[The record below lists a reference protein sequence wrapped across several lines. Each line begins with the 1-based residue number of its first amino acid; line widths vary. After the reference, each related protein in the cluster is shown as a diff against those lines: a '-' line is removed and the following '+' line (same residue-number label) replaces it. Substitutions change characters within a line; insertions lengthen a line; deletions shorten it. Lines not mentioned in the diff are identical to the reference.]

1 MNRLALPHAFV
12 FAGVLFPICIGASQS
27 AIAQTANPAAVPQQ
41 QRPAV
46 KVTIKGTV
54 HTPEGVAAPGAALR
68 LLDVTSGRAWD
79 TATDHEGKFTARDL
93 PAGHYHIEA
102 HQLGLGTAVWEN
114 DIYSSSPGAGSVSVQ
129 IELTFQRRIPL
140 VQPTNAGVAATTR
153 APLTVGSNQSANA
166 SQKSGKSKDEGSEQ
180 IDRGVILTA
189 SQSEIAPIANVNALA
204 QQQPPAS
211 TVTIRGRVY
220 TPQRLAV
227 PGAAVRLLDVA
238 SGKAWETSTD
248 DDGAFYVPD
257 VPAGRYRIEARQL
270 GLGTAVWENDIRG
283 SSSGTPS
290 TSEQIELTLQGRTPV
305 GQPRNSVA
313 ASKGAPLTTA
323 KSPNNTNAAINLSTN
338 KKSQNTNAAASGE
351 SDTATKKNDNSK
363 KDGFETLEPTGVLTA
378 NSDPAQ
384 QVAPSAPPAIS
395 SNTQSVSADSYL
407 ISGAVGRGSTAA
419 TTDPNAQDDSAS
431 PDDTSSKSSK
441 HHHSHGS
448 HSKSKQGFTHA
459 GPSDNL
465 AGGVADLAV
474 RDKIKHL
481 GSNQLH
487 LTLYNYYDNSAW
499 DARNYALTGVP
510 LPKIA
515 HFNERFGANLGGPLT
530 IPKLYNGK
538 DRTFWFMNY
547 EVRRRTDAEDL
558 FENVPTI
565 PERSGNFCDRGIQLF
580 DPLTALDGPRQSFG
594 CALPT
599 PRLDPTALKLIPLIP
614 PPNLAGFIL
623 NYHRGVRIPTS
634 TDIVNFRLLHSIS
647 PRFSILGLFNLV
659 QARGTSITSFPSLS
673 GNAATRDQNVTLGL
687 TQNWTPRL
695 LNETKVNFNR
705 NRNQIFSTNA
715 FTNNVAA
722 QDGITGVSTAPI
734 DYGVPLI
741 SFANLTEL
749 ADPAP
754 LLVRNQ
760 TLRLLDNISYTQR
773 RHNIRVGGE
782 IRRRQL
788 NTYTDPT
795 ARGVYSFSGLMTS
808 QLDASGHS
816 NPATGFDF
824 ADFLLGLP
832 ETTTVKF
839 GTNSNYGRSW
849 QFVSYAQDDWRVT
862 PRFSVNY
869 GARYE
874 LYTPFVEKNNHLA
887 NLLVNSSIT
896 QVAVAVPGQPDPFG
910 GTLPNSLIR
919 PQYANVAPRVGIAWK
934 PFKQGGPV
942 VRAGYGMFYN
952 GSIYDGLFSEL
963 LNQPPWAQ
971 SRTLVTPSPQL
982 LTLANGFP
990 PSRLDTVDNIYGA
1003 DPNYKVGY
1011 AQIWNFSLEQQF
1023 GKSYVVEF
1031 LYMGTK
1037 GTHLDLV
1044 ADPNQA
1050 TPGSIVGSDQRRRIP
1065 NAPGF
1070 SYETSGADSIYN
1082 GVQARLQKRMSNGM
1096 RFQFLYTLGHSID
1109 DASVIGVGH
1118 ISGLVQ
1124 DYNNLRAERGNSF
1137 FDIRHDVRAWFYYD
1151 LPFGDRRLW
1160 LRSGIGSKL
1169 LGNWHVSANTLYNS
1183 GNHLTP
1189 YITAQNTNGV
1199 GPLFSQRPDQIGDP
1213 NLPAGQRTNG
1223 HFFNVS
1229 AFALPPIGSF
1239 GNAARGSIVGPQSL
1253 ALNAALGRRMHF
1265 GPDGRYQFE
1274 IRWEVQNVTNT
1285 ANFSN
1290 VVTVIDAEDAGVV
1303 TGAKSMRSMDILL
1316 RLRF

>member
-1 MNRLALPHAFV
+1 VRTL
-12 FAGVLFPICIGASQS
+12 Q
-27 AIAQTANPAAVPQQ
+27 
-41 QRPAV
+41 
-46 KVTIKGTV
+46 
-54 HTPEGVAAPGAALR
+54 GVAVPGAAVR
-68 LLDVTSGRAWD
+68 LLNVTSGRAWD
-79 TATDHEGKFTARDL
+79 TATDKEGKFTARDL
-93 PAGHYHIEA
+93 PVGHYRIEA
-102 HQLGLGTAVWEN
+102 HQLGLGTAVREN
-114 DIYSSSPGAGSVSVQ
+114 DIYTSSPGTGSTSVQ
-129 IELTFQRRIPL
+129 IELTFQRGTS
-140 VQPTNAGVAATTR
+140 VEQPTNGRLAATTD
-153 APLTVGSNQSANA
+153 APLNAAKSANNTQA
-166 SQKSGKSKDEGSEQ
+166 ATNPLPNSQSQKSDVVSDQALQSK
-180 IDRGVILTA
+180 
-189 SQSEIAPIANVNALA
+189 IAPTDNASALA
-204 QQQPPAS
+204 QQQRPAT
-211 TVTIRGRVY
+211 TVTVKGTVH
-220 TPQRLAV
+220 TSQRLAV
-227 PGAAVRLLDVA
+227 PGAAVRLLHVT

-248 DDGAFYVPD
+248 DEGEFFIADL
-257 VPAGRYRIEARQL
+257 PAGHYRIEAHQL
-270 GLGTAVWENDIRG
+270 GLGMALWENDIHN
-283 SSSGTPS
+283 SSSGIPS
-290 TSEQIELTLQGRTPV
+290 TSAQIELTLQGRTPV
-305 GQPRNSVA
+305 GQPRNA
-313 ASKGAPLTTA
+313 AIAATEGAPPNTA
-323 KSPNNTNAAINLSTN
+323 KSPNNTQAAINLSTN
-338 KKSQNTNAAASGE
+338 NQSQKSDIASDQ
-351 SDTATKKNDNSK
+351 SDSATKKNGKSK
-363 KDGFETLEPTGVLTA
+363 MYGFEHIDTTGVLTA
-378 NSDPAQ
+378 NADPGQ
-384 QVAPSAPPAIS
+384 QIAAPAPPANS

-407 ISGAVGRGSTAA
+407 ISGAVGRGSTAGA
-419 TTDPNAQDDSAS
+419 ADANGQDDSAS
-431 PDDTSSKSSK
+431 PDDTSSKSNK
-441 HHHSHGS
+441 RHHSHGS

-481 GSNQLH
+481 GSNQVH
-487 LTLYNYYDNSAW
+487 LTLYNYYDTSAW

-515 HFNERFGANLGGPLT
+515 HFNERFGANLGGPLS

-538 DRTFWFMNY
+538 DRTFWFVNY
-547 EVRRRTDAEDL
+547 ELKRRTDANDL
-558 FENVPTI
+558 FENVPMI
-565 PERSGNFCDRGIQLF
+565 PERSGNFCDRGTQLF

-594 CALPT
+594 CAIPT
-599 PRLDPTALKLIPLIP
+599 SRLDPVALKLIPLIP

-647 PRFSILGLFNLV
+647 PRFSVLGLFNLV
-659 QARGTSITSFPSLS
+659 QAHGTSITSFPSLS
-673 GNAATRDQNVTLGL
+673 GTAATRDQNITLGL

-695 LNETKVNFNR
+695 VNETKINFNR

-734 DYGVPLI
+734 DYGVPLM
-741 SFANLTEL
+741 SFANFAEL

-760 TLRLLDNISYTQR
+760 TLRLFDNISYTQR
-773 RHNIRVGGE
+773 RHTIRFGAE

-832 ETTTVKF
+832 ETTTVQF

-849 QFVSYAQDDWRVT
+849 QFASYAQDDWRIT

-887 NLLVNSSIT
+887 NLLVNSSVT
-896 QVAVAVPGQPDPFG
+896 QVAVVVPGQRDPFG

-919 PQYANVAPRVGIAWK
+919 PQYANVAPRVGIAWRPLK
-934 PFKQGGPV
+934 TGGPV

-952 GSIYDGLFSEL
+952 GSIYDDLFGEL

-990 PSRLDTVDNIYGA
+990 PSGPDAVNNIYGT

-1011 AQIWNFSLEQQF
+1011 AQIWNFSVEQQF
-1023 GKSYVVEF
+1023 GKSYVVEL

-1044 ADPNQA
+1044 EDPNQA

-1118 ISGLVQ
+1118 ITGLVQ

-1137 FDIRHDVRAWFYYD
+1137 FDIRHDVRTWFYYD
-1151 LPFGDRRLW
+1151 LPFGDRRTW
-1160 LRSGIGSKL
+1160 FRSGIGAKL
-1169 LGNWHVSANTLYNS
+1169 LGNWHLSANTLFNS

-1229 AFALPPIGSF
+1229 AFSLPPIGSF
-1239 GNAARGSIVGPQSL
+1239 GNASRGSIVGPQSL

-1265 GPDGRYQFE
+1265 GPDGRFQFE

-1285 ANFSN
+1285 ANYSN
-1290 VVTVIDAEDAGVV
+1290 VVTVIDATDAGVV
-1303 TGAKSMRSMDILL
+1303 TGAKAMRTMDILL